1 MSDKV
6 PESQSAGYAVL
17 ERRLR
22 LWLYNGIP
30 ASFLVEMA
38 PMQER
43 REYEGA
49 NARNNDEVW

>member
-1 MSDKV
+1 MSD
-6 PESQSAGYAVL
+6 AGYAVL
-17 ERRLR
+17 ERRL
-22 LWLYNGIP
+22 WLYSGIP

-49 NARNNDEVW
+49 NARNSDEVW